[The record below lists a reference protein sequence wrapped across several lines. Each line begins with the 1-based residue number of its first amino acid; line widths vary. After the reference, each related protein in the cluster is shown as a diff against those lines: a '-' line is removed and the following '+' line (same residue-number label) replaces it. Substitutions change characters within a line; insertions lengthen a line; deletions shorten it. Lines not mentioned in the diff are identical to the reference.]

1 MTIKWWEKTV
11 EYAFIMQ
18 AVLDNK
24 LVSPLSGLHEKAG
37 DAVFRDENK
46 WILIEFKRNFSS
58 ITDEKS
64 KFEDYKLAE
73 QKLIEKDSHHF
84 LIYGKIVK
92 DKEVKEEKIASDLK
106 DDIKKEDSVKK
117 NSKENV
123 ILAYE
128 TYFSRTPA
136 NSIEEMLKN
145 KTDLIL
151 FKEYLDEF
159 IGFKKD
165 KTETTGDA
173 ALNFEDYTAV
183 ACVNKDG
190 LIETLMKPGDFQNE
204 LELNYIIE
212 RKLIKRAWKKN
223 ERGRRAKKNNSRKT
237 KKT

>member
-64 KFEDYKLAE
+64 KFENYKLAE
-73 QKLIEKDSHHF
+73 QRLINKDSHHF
-84 LIYGKIVK
+84 LIYGEIVK
-92 DKEVKEEKIASDLK
+92 DKEAKEEKTSSDLK
-106 DDIKKEDSVKK
+106 DDIKKEDSIKK

-123 ILAYE
+123 ILVYE

-145 KTDLIL
+145 KTDLIP

-204 LELNYIIE
+204 LTLNNII
-212 RKLIKRAWKKN
+212 KN
-223 ERGRRAKKNNSRKT
+223 KIEQARIEKT
-237 KKT
+237 KEVEEQKKTPGKSKRI